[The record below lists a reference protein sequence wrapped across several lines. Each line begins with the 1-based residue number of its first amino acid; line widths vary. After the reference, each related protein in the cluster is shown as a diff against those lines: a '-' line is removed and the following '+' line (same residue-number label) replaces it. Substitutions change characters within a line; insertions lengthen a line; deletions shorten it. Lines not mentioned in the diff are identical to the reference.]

1 MDIIIYKF
9 PSCPLKKWP
18 RIQVRAK
25 ARNAAVALE
34 RLLEERFSEP
44 EALGAAEGG
53 WGTGWNSMNF
63 LEDPVINMDEP
74 LYRELLKSSL
84 FVLFSRN
91 QLRNSVLYF
100 IYIYCSSFWEWPWLT
115 LCFLGRLV
123 GPRI

>member
-1 MDIIIYKF
+1 MIYSIYICIIIYKF

-53 WGTGWNSMNF
+53 CGDWVKF
-63 LEDPVINMDEP
+63 HE
-74 LYRELLKSSL
+74 
-84 FVLFSRN
+84 
-91 QLRNSVLYF
+91 
-100 IYIYCSSFWEWPWLT
+100 
-115 LCFLGRLV
+115 FLGR
-123 GPRI
+123 PCD